1 MTQFNRPKAHGAP
14 HGPLAELRSA
24 LSEHRRARV
33 ARRVLRAE
41 LAAYRTP
48 ADVNDLFAA
57 LSTADDNPTAED
69 MRAILFA
76 NLGNHRHR
84 TAA

>member
-1 MTQFNRPKAHGAP
+1 MTKFNRPKGHVAP
-14 HGPLAELRSA
+14 HGPLAELRSS
-24 LSEHRRARV
+24 LSAHRRARV

-57 LSTADDNPTAED
+57 LRTADDNPTAED
-69 MRAILFA
+69 MRAMLFA
-76 NLGNHRHR
+76 NLETHRHR